1 MQKVKLIFVLF
12 FSCIVCFGITA
23 NAQER
28 GLVNSRYQ
36 VISALKLYDTV
47 NQELYEFDNQKT
59 MDLFLQ
65 SQRGG
70 ISLRNYPI
78 NERRTRTLLSWEKV
92 HTSRHLLNKSIA
104 GGSHGDL
111 CQYLRVLL

>member
-47 NQELYEFDNQKT
+47 NQGLYEFDNQKNNGFVLT
-59 MDLFLQ
+59 
-65 SQRGG
+65 
-70 ISLRNYPI
+70 ITA
-78 NERRTRTLLSWEKV
+78 RRRFSKKLS
-92 HTSRHLLNKSIA
+92 N
-104 GGSHGDL
+104 
-111 CQYLRVLL
+111 Q